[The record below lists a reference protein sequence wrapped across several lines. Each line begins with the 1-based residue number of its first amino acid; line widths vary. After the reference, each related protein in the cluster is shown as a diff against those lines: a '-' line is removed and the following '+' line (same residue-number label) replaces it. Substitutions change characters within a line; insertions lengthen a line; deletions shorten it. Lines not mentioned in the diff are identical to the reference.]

1 MLLPIFFI
9 GQRAKGNA
17 KKAFKKLKFKPKY
30 SFYKLVE
37 DMIKNDLELAKK
49 EKTK

>member
-1 MLLPIFFI
+1 MLGGLKPASAI
-9 GQRAKGNA
+9 
-17 KKAFKKLKFKPKY
+17 AFKKLKFKPKY

-37 DMIKNDLELAKK
+37 DMIKSDLELAKK